1 MCISSPLILLMF
13 REDIVHMPPPLHLID
28 PTGLAVELGYTLII
42 VFLCFMIYFKTRE
55 MYDLTKHE
63 GINYFRIT
71 FLFFGLAYIFRFL
84 DFLSMLV
91 TLTFDT
97 HLFMDIFRIFPF
109 PLVINGY
116 FSTLA
121 ILSLTYSIVWKKLHI
136 KHTLLLFNAIAVL
149 ISGIAFI
156 SRSPFLLILAQA
168 ALLIFTIIMA
178 CYFYIKSRELSQ
190 LFVLYVLF
198 LLFWIVNLLPLGP
211 QRFLPFEIQTAFQI
225 ISIAVIGII
234 YYKVAK
240 WTT

>member
-1 MCISSPLILLMF
+1 
-13 REDIVHMPPPLHLID
+13 MPPPFHLID
-28 PTGLAVELGYTLII
+28 PTKLAAELGYTLIV
-42 VFLCFMIYFKTRE
+42 VFICFMIYFKTRE
-55 MYDLTKHE
+55 IYDLTKHE

-84 DFLSMLV
+84 HIFSMLV
-91 TLTFDT
+91 RLTFDT
-97 HLFMDIFRIFPF
+97 DLLTDTFRIFPF
-109 PLVINGY
+109 TLVFNGY

-121 ILSLTYSIVWKKLHI
+121 ILSLTYSIIWKNLHI
-136 KHTLLLFNAIAVL
+136 KHTLLLFNAVAVL

-178 CYFYIKSRELSQ
+178 CYFYVRSRKFSQ

-198 LLFWIVNLLPLGP
+198 LVFWIVNLFALGP
-211 QRFLPFEIQTAFQI
+211 RRFIPFEIQTAFQI

-234 YYKVAK
+234 YYKVGR
-240 WTT
+240 WTK